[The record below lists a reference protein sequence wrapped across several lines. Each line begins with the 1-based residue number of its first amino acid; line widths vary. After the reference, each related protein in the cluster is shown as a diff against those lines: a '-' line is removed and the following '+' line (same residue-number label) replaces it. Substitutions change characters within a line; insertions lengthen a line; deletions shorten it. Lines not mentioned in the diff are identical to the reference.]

1 MKVGIYTDNQEEK
14 ILIRRRAKAW
24 ARSGLIT
31 EAQLGII
38 HERTEHGLSQTN
50 VFFRILFFLFTCI
63 GVLAAVGLYFWFFKI
78 RGTAALAASALFFGA
93 LGYGTAELLVRRK
106 SFYRYGIEEALALCS
121 APLVCWGIMTALPVP
136 DHSHLWYV
144 TSISLL
150 FAAAAFWV
158 YLRFGFLYA
167 AVLSIASASA
177 VPFHLSLPPA
187 AEKIVLAAALAL
199 ILLTSIR
206 AEGSETRDFARDRSE
221 TLQAI
226 LLAGLCLTLNLRLH
240 LLGSAWFGDPGPIHD
255 PHAGYPPWFY
265 WTTYGLVYLVP
276 ALGLWHGIR
285 ARKRMV
291 INASLILFILS
302 LAVNKDYLGFRHYA
316 WDPAILGAAMIV
328 AAAVLT
334 RWLKSGQGET
344 RNGFTARSL
353 VKPEDHGISLADIGA
368 AAIPG
373 MVGAPPKPPQAD
385 RPFEGGMSGGGGAS
399 GTY

>member
-1 MKVGIYTDNQEEK
+1 MRPGIYTDDQEEK
-14 ILIRRRAKAW
+14 VRIRREAKAW

-31 EAQLGII
+31 EAQLALING
-38 HERTEHGLSQTN
+38 RTAHGLRQTN

-63 GVLAAVGLYFWFFKI
+63 GVLAAVGLYFWLFKV
-78 RGTAALAASALFFGA
+78 RGAAALAASALFFGA
-93 LGYGTAELLVRRK
+93 LGYGLAEFLVRRK
-106 SFYRYGIEEALALCS
+106 SFYRHGIEEALALCS
-121 APLVCWGIMTALPVP
+121 VPLVCWGIMTCLPVP
-136 DHSHLWYV
+136 DHSHSWYV
-144 TSISLL
+144 TSVSLL

-167 AVLSIASASA
+167 AVLSIASAAA

-187 AEKIVLAAALAL
+187 EEKIVLAAALAL
-199 ILLTSIR
+199 ILMTSIR

-226 LLAGLCLTLNLRLH
+226 LLAGIYLALNLRLH
-240 LLGSAWFGDPGPIHD
+240 LLGSAFFDDHGILYDRC
-255 PHAGYPPWFY
+255 AGYPPWFY
-265 WTTYGLVYLVP
+265 WTTYGLVFLVP

-291 INASLILFILS
+291 VNASLVLS
-302 LAVNKDYLGFRHYA
+302 LLTLATNKDYLGFRHYA

-328 AAAVLT
+328 SAVALT
-334 RWLKSGQGET
+334 RWLRSGQGET

-373 MVGAPPKPPQAD
+373 MVGALPKPPQAD

>member
-1 MKVGIYTDNQEEK
+1 MKPGIYTDDQEEK
-14 ILIRRRAKAW
+14 LRIRREAKAW

-38 HERTEHGLSQTN
+38 RERTEHGLSETN

-63 GVLAAVGLYFWFFKI
+63 GVLAAVGLYFWLFEV
-78 RGTAALAASALFFGA
+78 RGTAASALFFGA
-93 LGYGTAELLVRRK
+93 ASYGFAEFLVRQK
-106 SFYRYGIEEALALCS
+106 SFYRHGIEEALALCS
-121 APLVCWGIMTALPVP
+121 VPLVCWGIVTALPVP
-136 DHSHLWYV
+136 DHSHSWYV
-144 TSISLL
+144 TSVSLL

-167 AVLSIASASA
+167 AVLSVASAAA

-187 AEKIVLAAALAL
+187 EEKIVLAAALAL
-199 ILLTSIR
+199 ILMTSLR
-206 AEGSETRDFARDRSE
+206 AESSETRNFARDRSE

-226 LLAGLCLTLNLRLH
+226 LLAGIYLALNLRLH
-240 LLGSAWFGDPGPIHD
+240 LIGSAFFDDPGILHD
-255 PHAGYPPWFY
+255 RYAGYPPWFY
-265 WTTYGLVYLVP
+265 WATYGLVFLVP

-291 INASLILFILS
+291 INASLVLS
-302 LAVNKDYLGFRHYA
+302 LLTLATNKDYLGFRHYA

-328 AAAVLT
+328 AAVALT
-334 RWLKSGQGET
+334 RWLKGGQGET

-368 AAIPG
+368 AATPD
-373 MVGAPPKPPQAD
+373 MVGAPPRPPQAD

>member
-1 MKVGIYTDNQEEK
+1 MKPGIYTDDQEEK
-14 ILIRRRAKAW
+14 LRIRREAKAW

-38 HERTEHGLSQTN
+38 RERTEHGLSETN

-63 GVLAAVGLYFWFFKI
+63 GVLAAVGLYFWLFEV
-78 RGTAALAASALFFGA
+78 RGTAASALFFGA
-93 LGYGTAELLVRRK
+93 ASYGFAEFLVRQK
-106 SFYRYGIEEALALCS
+106 SFYRHGIEEALALCS
-121 APLVCWGIMTALPVP
+121 VPLVCWGIVTALPVP
-136 DHSHLWYV
+136 DHSHSWYV
-144 TSISLL
+144 TSVSLL

-167 AVLSIASASA
+167 AVLSVASAAA

-187 AEKIVLAAALAL
+187 EEKIVLAAALAL
-199 ILLTSIR
+199 ILMTSLR
-206 AEGSETRDFARDRSE
+206 AESSETRDFARDRSE

-226 LLAGLCLTLNLRLH
+226 LLAGIYLALNLRLH
-240 LLGSAWFGDPGPIHD
+240 LIGSAFFDDPGILHD
-255 PHAGYPPWFY
+255 RYAGYPPWFY
-265 WTTYGLVYLVP
+265 WATYGLVFLVP

-291 INASLILFILS
+291 INASLVLS
-302 LAVNKDYLGFRHYA
+302 LLTLATNKDYLGFRHYA

-328 AAAVLT
+328 AAVALT
-334 RWLKSGQGET
+334 RWLKGGQGET

-368 AAIPG
+368 AATPD
-373 MVGAPPKPPQAD
+373 MVGAPPRPPQAD

>member
-1 MKVGIYTDNQEEK
+1 MKPGIYTDDQEEK
-14 ILIRRRAKAW
+14 LRIRREAKAW

-38 HERTEHGLSQTN
+38 RERTEHGLSETN

-63 GVLAAVGLYFWFFKI
+63 GVLAAVGLYFWLFEV
-78 RGTAALAASALFFGA
+78 RGTAASALFFGA
-93 LGYGTAELLVRRK
+93 ASYGFAEFLVRQK
-106 SFYRYGIEEALALCS
+106 SFYRHGIEEALALCS
-121 APLVCWGIMTALPVP
+121 VPLVCWGIVTALPVP
-136 DHSHLWYV
+136 DHSHSWYV
-144 TSISLL
+144 TSVSLL

-167 AVLSIASASA
+167 AVLSVASAAA
-177 VPFHLSLPPA
+177 VPLHLSLPPA
-187 AEKIVLAAALAL
+187 EEKIVLAAALAL
-199 ILLTSIR
+199 ILMTSLR
-206 AEGSETRDFARDRSE
+206 AESSETRDFARDRSE

-226 LLAGLCLTLNLRLH
+226 LLAGIYLALNLRLH
-240 LLGSAWFGDPGPIHD
+240 LIGSAFFDDPGILHD
-255 PHAGYPPWFY
+255 RYAGYPPWFY
-265 WTTYGLVYLVP
+265 WATYGLVFLVP

-291 INASLILFILS
+291 INASLVLS
-302 LAVNKDYLGFRHYA
+302 LLTLATNKDYLGFRHYA

-328 AAAVLT
+328 AAVALT
-334 RWLKSGQGET
+334 RWLKGGQGET

-368 AAIPG
+368 AATPD
-373 MVGAPPKPPQAD
+373 MVGAPPRPPQAD